1 MKYLNTLVLFA
12 RLEVSALSRAILS
25 LVFLSLISFSSYS
38 FDSEKSDYR
47 FNHLGVS
54 DGLPSLMVNKTFQQ
68 KSGYIWF
75 ATYSGATRYDG
86 KTFKN
91 YSYSPGSD
99 THITNSYIHDISEDS
114 LGNIWLS
121 TEDGF
126 NKIMPNGKVS
136 HFKSGIGVL
145 ADIKMNWVSSVKID
159 RGGRTWIG
167 HGDGLIVIDGDKNA
181 SVINAFD
188 ENNNPL
194 PHFSVYAI
202 IFGENSDTYLTT
214 SAGLFYYDI
223 SRNVIKRFVSSD
235 GQDHMNDSSYS
246 AIYSDGILWVGTD
259 SHGFYSYNISNDFF
273 KSYPLGKVNGLNP
286 SDFGIMSLSM
296 VDDDSIW
303 LGYDGNGIG
312 VFNISSKTYS
322 FIGEKGFND
331 YSILTNSVQNIFK
344 DNSGLIWI
352 STSGGVSYYSPLK
365 LGSHI
370 YLKKADG
377 SGISENSIYG
387 IAHHKDILIVN
398 NRRDLNIINLSNGEI
413 TKKEI
418 FGDGNVFDSGNGW
431 QVSNGVDSDIWMAT
445 TEGIIIYNAETGLI
459 KKYEN
464 SPNNKYGIPGN
475 DLYTVAPDK
484 IGGAWFTGYG
494 DVGLF
499 YFHPDTG
506 VTKQFLNKSGNSYFD
521 NQSYSLDM
529 LIDSSGNPWI
539 TTTNSIYMYDKK
551 SNLVNHIPLINGKI
565 NIRTTGIVQD
575 NNGKIWVST
584 DGLGVFGIS
593 HVDGGYLVDSNIN
606 IDSGLPSNQIKGIA
620 LDNDV
625 IWMTAGNTLAKYNTK
640 TKRTFVYPSL
650 FSDKNISFIDSLVKV
665 NGKNILLG
673 TNQGLIVVNKNTL
686 TSNVFNPPVYINS
699 IFTNGKKQYLGN
711 KSLKDKFYEIND
723 NSIKFSFSAL
733 DYVSP
738 DQNQYRYM
746 LEGFD
751 KGWIFSE
758 NMSHASYT
766 NLDAGEYTFR
776 VQGSNS
782 DGVWSN
788 KEDTFTFRVKQ
799 GPAFYV
805 IISLLTFTVL
815 LGAIFWYSRQQKLR
829 ELHKRANF
837 DDLTGLSNRFRFN
850 NFLDETIEGR
860 TKEFALIFIDLDH
873 FKEVNDSMGHHVGDQ
888 LIGLVS
894 ERLRRCLRNQDMLAR
909 LGGDEFAII
918 ITEPNDDNKLD
929 TIIARIH
936 KILGSGYNLS
946 NKIIKGSAS
955 IGVAIYPA
963 NGEDSETL
971 LKNADTA
978 MYAAK
983 NAGRNGVYYFDDNLS
998 KDLQKKLLI
1007 RSRLHEALKK
1017 NEFTLA
1023 YQPKVC
1029 CVTGD
1034 VMGFEALIRWIHPI
1048 DGFISPVDFIPEA
1061 ESNGTIVEIGEWVL
1075 REACTQASSWHK
1087 KGLLKGKVSVNLSPI
1102 QIAQENL
1109 IERIKL
1115 VLDETG
1121 LPANKLELEI
1131 TETVLMDN
1139 DKLATKTFN
1148 GLKALGIAIALD
1160 DFGTGFSSL
1169 SYLSKYKF
1177 DTIKIDRSF
1186 VSKME
1191 EDPET
1196 AAIIE
1201 SIFFL
1206 AGKLNMQVVAEG
1218 VETIEQKVIIS
1229 DFKCDLIQGYYYS
1242 PPVKDFL
1249 ALEMLENGIH
1259 PEK

>member
-1 MKYLNTLVLFA
+1 MKFFKKLVSKAKLTVCVLSKSVF
-12 RLEVSALSRAILS
+12 SIALIS
-25 LVFLSLISFSSYS
+25 LVSFSSYAI
-38 FDSEKSDYR
+38 DSEKSDYR

-54 DGLPSLMVNKTFQQ
+54 DGLPSLKVNKTFQQ
-68 KSGYIWF
+68 KNGYIWF
-75 ATYSGATRYDG
+75 ATDSGAARYDG

-91 YSYSPGSD
+91 YSYNPNSD
-99 THITNSYIHDISEDS
+99 THITNSYIHDLTEDY
-114 LGNIWLS
+114 LGNMWIA

-126 NKIMPNGKVS
+126 NKINPAGGVVS
-136 HFKSGIGVL
+136 FKSGLGVL
-145 ADIKMNWVSSVKID
+145 TDIDLGWVSSLAVDKSNNV
-159 RGGRTWIG
+159 WVG
-167 HGDGLIVIDGDKNA
+167 HGDGLV
-181 SVINAFD
+181 VINSDGIARAVD
-188 ENNNPL
+188 IVGEMNDILIDNVTIY
-194 PHFSVYAI
+194 SI
-202 IFGENSDTYLTT
+202 IFGDGNDVYFAT
-214 SAGLFYYDI
+214 SVGIFYYLASDD
-223 SRNVIKRFVSSD
+223 VVKRFSSKTE
-235 GQDHMNDSSYS
+235 QEQINAPSYS
-246 AIYSDGILWVGTD
+246 AIFSKNKLWVGTD
-259 SHGFYSYNISNDFF
+259 GFGFYSFDLNKNKVKIFPYSKGENESNLVIYSVFKIYEDEIWIGYN
-273 KSYPLGKVNGLNP
+273 
-286 SDFGIMSLSM
+286 
-296 VDDDSIW
+296 
-303 LGYDGNGIG
+303 GNGVG
-312 VFNISSKTYS
+312 VFDIEKENFN
-322 FIGEKGFND
+322 FIKEEGFND
-331 YSILTNSVQNIFK
+331 YSILSNSIQNIFK
-344 DNSGLIWI
+344 DSSGLIWI
-352 STSGGVSYYSPLK
+352 STTAGVSYYSPLK
-365 LGSHI
+365 SSSKI
-370 YLKKADG
+370 YSKKANG
-377 SGISENSIYG
+377 SGISENLIYG
-387 IAHHKDILIVN
+387 LSYYKDYAVVN
-398 NRRDLNIINLSNGEI
+398 NRNDLNIINLRSGHIE
-413 TKKEI
+413 KELI
-418 FGDGNVFDSGNGW
+418 FGNGGKFKSGNGW
-431 QVSNGVDSDIWMAT
+431 QVTKGLGNDFWMAT
-445 TEGIIIYNAETGLI
+445 TEGIIKYNIENNSMIA
-459 KKYEN
+459 YEN
-464 SPNNKYGIPGN
+464 KGNNKYGIPSS
-475 DLYTVAPDK
+475 DLYTLIADSF
-484 IGGAWFTGYG
+484 GGIWFTGYEN
-494 DVGLF
+494 VGLS
-499 YFHPDTG
+499 YFHPDKG
-506 VTKQFLNKSGNSYFD
+506 VTKRVLHEPGNSYFD
-521 NQSYSLDM
+521 NESYTLDM
-529 LIDSSGNPWI
+529 IIDLDGNPWI
-539 TTTNSIYMYDKK
+539 ATTNSVYTYDIK
-551 SNLVNHIPLINGKI
+551 NDVVTHISLIKDEV
-565 NIRTTGIVQD
+565 NIRATGIVQD
-575 NNGKIWVST
+575 HNNKIWVST
-584 DGLGVFGIS
+584 DGFGVFSIS
-593 HVDGGYLVDSNIN
+593 KDKDGYFIEKNIN

-620 LDNDV
+620 LDNNT
-625 IWMTAGNTLAKYNTK
+625 IWMTAGNNLAKHDTK
-640 TKRTFVYPSL
+640 TKRTFTYPSL
-650 FSDKNISFIDSLVKV
+650 ISDKDINFVESLIKV
-665 NGKNILLG
+665 HGKNILLG
-673 TNQGLIVVNKNTL
+673 TNQGFVVVNKNTL
-686 TSNVFNPPVYINS
+686 KSNKFKPPVYIGS
-699 IFTNGKKQYLGN
+699 IFTNGGKKYISGPDVKKELY
-711 KSLKDKFYEIND
+711 DIND

-738 DQNQYRYM
+738 EQNQYRYM
-746 LEGFD
+746 LDGFD

-758 NMSHASYT
+758 NMSQASYT

-782 DGVWSN
+782 DGVWSD
-788 KEDTFTFRVKQ
+788 KEDTFTFRVDQ

-837 DDLTGLSNRFRFN
+837 DNLTGLSNRFRFN
-850 NFLDETIEGR
+850 QCLDETIEGK

-888 LIGLVS
+888 LITLVS
-894 ERLRRCLRNQDMLAR
+894 QRLRHCLRNQDMLAR
-909 LGGDEFAII
+909 LGGDEFGII
-918 ITEPNDDNKLD
+918 ITEPNEDNKLNS
-929 TIIARIH
+929 IIERIH
-936 KILGSGYNLS
+936 ESLGSGYKLA

-963 NGEDSETL
+963 DGEDSETL

-983 NAGRNGVYYFDDNLS
+983 NAGRNGVYYFDDSLS

-1007 RSRLHEALKK
+1007 RSRLHEALEK

-1034 VMGFEALIRWIHPI
+1034 VMGFEALIRWIHPV

-1061 ESNGTIVEIGEWVL
+1061 ESNGTIIEIGEWVL
-1075 REACTQASSWHK
+1075 REACTQAAIWHK
-1087 KGLLKGKVSVNLSPI
+1087 KGLLKGKISVNLSPI

-1109 IERIKL
+1109 IERIKV

-1148 GLKALGIAIALD
+1148 SLKALDIAIALD

-1229 DFKCDLIQGYYYS
+1229 DFKCNLIQGYYYS

-1249 ALEMLENGIH
+1249 ALEMLENGIN